1 VSVKEQAKSSWVPDV
16 LTDSVMGGVLTGR
29 RDRLSRR
36 LVWVVLVV
44 LFAGGWGQGLLTA
57 VLFLAGHDPRDPHP
71 SVSRVW
77 SQGVEGFSQAA
88 LLVVA
93 VVLAVRWAGVPLSA
107 VGLRLPRTRGDWL
120 GEVTGAGWGVLLTV
134 VSFSLVTTAYP
145 SIPGQNAEILD
156 ALTGWLAGPSEEMVF
171 IVAAVVL
178 LRRAQYS
185 WTLVVLVSAVAR
197 VSFHIYYGP
206 TSVFILLWAVG
217 VVLLYRATGRVLGII
232 AAHAMWD
239 LYAALAVLPWWW
251 CTAASFILVVALS
264 LVAAAAIMVPL
275 TCRYMT
281 RDPALDPNVAGSLPR
296 ATV

>member
-1 VSVKEQAKSSWVPDV
+1 MDDRYLQPTPGTDARHRPDHGRRGPLPTRTADSAVGVEEQTRAGWVPDV
-16 LTDSVMGGVLTGR
+16 MADSVVDEVLTGR
-29 RDRLSRR
+29 SDRLSRR

-57 VLFLAGHDPRDPHP
+57 VQFLAGHDPRDPHP

-77 SQGVEGFSQAA
+77 NQGVEGFSQAA

-93 VVLAVRWAGVPLSA
+93 VVLAVRWAGVPLSS

-120 GEVTGAGWGVLLTV
+120 DEVTGAGWWVLLTV
-134 VSFSLVTTAYP
+134 VSFALVTTSYP

-156 ALTGWLAGPSEEMVF
+156 ALTGWLAGPTEEMVF

-197 VSFHIYYGP
+197 VAGLPQF
-206 TSVFILLWAVG
+206 VG
-217 VVLLYRATGRVLGII
+217 IFGGSGGR
-232 AAHAMWD
+232 
-239 LYAALAVLPWWW
+239 
-251 CTAASFILVVALS
+251 FALS
-264 LVAAAAIMVPL
+264 GA
-275 TCRYMT
+275 
-281 RDPALDPNVAGSLPR
+281 
-296 ATV
+296 